1 MRVHYIAQY
10 ANCEDVGKE
19 YLFSPGG
26 ISKMN
31 YFLYSLS
38 QLHVSTRVFS
48 LCRHG
53 QRGFKGRRHGTTPFG
68 QPVAYACSL
77 NLNVRLSGFIANVFA
92 QIQLF
97 FYLLSLSAKNDT
109 VLFYHERFYAPIF
122 KMIRKIKKL
131 NIICDIEELYTVHA
145 QYASKVIEQEKRYLR
160 SFDRYIVA
168 TSELIP
174 AIGIKGKPCVVC
186 NGVYAPILAGESP
199 KDTSCI
205 RVLYAGTFDKTKGGV
220 YAAISAFKY
229 LDTKFRLIVCG
240 WGNQE
245 EVSLVQSM
253 AREVNTEKG
262 EEQITYRGFVPN
274 TSQEYRDLLLS
285 SHIGLSTQNPEGDY
299 NTTSFPSKIFE
310 YMRYGLIVVSTPLK
324 VVETLP
330 IARCVTTIQPYS
342 PQGIAEAIRKASVET
357 PQSQFHFLQEMHRLF
372 LQKMHNQLL

>member
-38 QLHVSTRVFS
+38 QLHVHTCVFS
-48 LCRHG
+48 LCKHG
-53 QRGFKGRRHGTTPFG
+53 KRGLKGRRHGKTPFN
-68 QPVAYACSL
+68 QPVTYACSL
-77 NLNVRLSGFIANVFA
+77 NLNIRLSGLIANAFA

-97 FYLLSLSAKNDT
+97 FYLLSLSAENDS
-109 VLFYHERFYAPIF
+109 VFLYHERFYAPVF
-122 KMIRKIKKL
+122 KIIRKIKKI

-145 QYASKVIEQEKRYLR
+145 QYAPKVIEQEKAYLR
-160 SFDRYIVA
+160 SFDKHIVA
-168 TSELIP
+168 TSELIQ
-174 AIGIKGKPCVVC
+174 AVGINKKSCVVC
-186 NGVYAPILAGESP
+186 NGVYAPILADGLP
-199 KDTSCI
+199 KKTSYI
-205 RVLYAGTFDKTKGGV
+205 QVLYAGTFDKTKGGV

-240 WGNQE
+240 WGNRE
-245 EVSLVQSM
+245 EDSLVQSM
-253 AREVNTEKG
+253 AYEVNTEKG

-285 SHIGLSTQNPEGDY
+285 SHIGLSTQNPVGDY
-299 NTTSFPSKIFE
+299 NSTSFPSKIFE

-330 IARCVTTIQPYS
+330 IARCITTIQTYS
-342 PQGIAEAIRKASVET
+342 AQGIAEAIQKASGKT
-357 PQSQFHFLQEMHRLF
+357 PQSQFYFLQEMHRLF

>member
-10 ANCEDVGKE
+10 ANCEDVGRG

-38 QLHVSTRVFS
+38 QLHVQTCVFS
-48 LCRHG
+48 LCRHR
-53 QRGFKGRRHGTTPFG
+53 QKGLKSRRHGKTPFD
-68 QPVAYACSL
+68 QPVTYACSL
-77 NLNVRLSGFIANVFA
+77 NLNVRLSGLIANAFA

-97 FYLLSLSAKNDT
+97 FYLLSLSAENDT
-109 VLFYHERFYAPIF
+109 VLFYHERFYAPVF
-122 KMIRKIKKL
+122 KIIQKIKKL

-145 QYASKVIEQEKRYLR
+145 QYVPKVIEHEKIYLR
-160 SFDRYIVA
+160 SFDKYIVA
-168 TSELIP
+168 TSELIS

-186 NGVYAPILAGESP
+186 NGVYAPILAGKLP
-199 KDTSCI
+199 KGTSYVQI
-205 RVLYAGTFDKTKGGV
+205 LYAGTFDKTKGGV
-220 YAAISAFKY
+220 YAAISAFKC

-240 WGNQE
+240 WGNHE

-253 AREVNTEKG
+253 AHEVNTEKG

-274 TSQEYRDLLLS
+274 TSQEYRNLLLS
-285 SHIGLSTQNPEGDY
+285 SHIGLSTQNPDGDY

-330 IARCVTTIQPYS
+330 IARCVTTIQTYS
-342 PQGIAEAIRKASVET
+342 PQGIAEAIRKASNET
-357 PQSQFHFLQEMHRLF
+357 PQSQFHFLQEMHNLF